1 MGCIYGDELHFL
13 SIFTFVCAV
22 CLDILIKILVFQRT
36 NKFGGLL
43 ILLGI
48 LMGMTVFPIDFY
60 CCLCQ
65 KGSSVTAV
73 KHGHC
78 L

>member
-43 ILLGI
+43 IFVRHIDWDDCISYRFLLLFMSERKQCNCG
-48 LMGMTVFPIDFY
+48 
-60 CCLCQ
+60 
-65 KGSSVTAV
+65 
-73 KHGHC
+73 
-78 L
+78 